1 MINKKRQELIIQ
13 NLRSISAE
21 VRCMSIE
28 QLVNLPAMPVN
39 EKIACIQK
47 VLGDSDESVRNAA
60 QAALAKLSGDGEA
73 KLQIPE
79 PAFVAPSAPVA
90 PPAPPDEQPVVN
102 PPAAPVLPVKP
113 SVGPLPGQSQ
123 TLPPAA
129 RSFQPSMPASAS
141 PATLP
146 RPSQPLPVTPSPA
159 AVSGSFSQGSAQ
171 PSVASNVV
179 PAAPPELDDPV
190 DPSLPDLKK
199 ITDISTLLQHIKT
212 LGVKKPSGHVT
223 QLLQLARS
231 MLEEV
236 ALTALQTLFNLK
248 DRRVPPQIP
257 FMLADEQFSS
267 QRRFLMLK
275 IIMEPDVE
283 LNPAM
288 LESILLKEKDVIVK
302 SGLVKVFARS
312 SREGGLETLIRCLQ
326 DEDPRVRANTVEV
339 IEEQNI
345 RGCEQNIVQLLED
358 PENRVKVNAAKYLVK
373 NGFQQAFLTLRSM
386 LVSQEVW
393 LRDSVIFALGEIGD
407 QPSLTLLKA
416 ALKDPNQ
423 GIRLSVLKALARI
436 NNNTSR
442 QVLKAACGD
451 PDPVVAQVAA
461 SLFEKIKDTPMR
473 EEMKPAAPFPQ
484 AAPPRPVQ
492 PPPAAVQP
500 RPVSPVQVSSPIEP
514 TRPSAPSA
522 PEPLLPEISPAAPE
536 PSLPSAG
543 CLKISDL
550 APVEPSLPP
559 VEDAPSQVTVPV
571 APRQPV
577 APIASARPA
586 TSLPPVVPAVST
598 APSSS
603 AMQSKTLNIPD
614 RRLPSASTPS
624 AGIQKPSVPARPVS
638 SPPLASIPGMPAF
651 AKPRS
656 AEIYAKLCSASIDDQ
671 RAGARDLAF
680 VMGDDQTILINKAAE
695 LADESCRIAAVKLL
709 SRKKTP
715 DALQLLQ
722 RLTTDPNETVRSLAE
737 KALQLQK

>member
-47 VLGDSDESVRNAA
+47 VLGDSDESVRAAA
-60 QAALAKLSGDGEA
+60 QAALAKLSGDGES
-73 KLQIPE
+73 KPVTPEPVFTPEPE
-79 PAFVAPSAPVA
+79 PALPL
-90 PPAPPDEQPVVN
+90 PDEQPSVSSPV
-102 PPAAPVLPVKP
+102 APVLPPKP
-113 SVGPLPGQSQ
+113 SAGQLPGQPQ
-123 TLPPAA
+123 AMPPAA
-129 RSFQPSMPASAS
+129 KPFQSPASVGA
-141 PATLP
+141 PAATLP
-146 RPSQPLPVTPSPA
+146 RPSQPLPSVSSPA
-159 AVSGSFSQGSAQ
+159 AATGSFSHGSAQ
-171 PSVASNVV
+171 PSATSTVV

-199 ITDISTLLQHIKT
+199 ITDISALLQHIKT

-275 IIMEPDVE
+275 IIMETDVD

-312 SREGGLETLIRCLQ
+312 SREGGLETLVRCLQ

-345 RGCEQNIVQLLED
+345 RGCEQHIVQLLED

-473 EEMKPAAPFPQ
+473 EEMKQVTPPQ
-484 AAPPRPVQ
+484 AVPPRPVQ
-492 PPPAAVQP
+492 PPVATAQP
-500 RPVSPVQVSSPIEP
+500 RPAAPVQVASPVEP
-514 TRPSAPSA
+514 VRPSVPAETKPV
-522 PEPLLPEISPAAPE
+522 LPEISPDTSE
-536 PSLPSAG
+536 PSLPSDSS
-543 CLKISDL
+543 LEIPDL
-550 APVEPSLPP
+550 AMAEPSSLPAEEP
-559 VEDAPSQVTVPV
+559 PAPPSSPV
-571 APRQPV
+571 APRPPIAPARPV
-577 APIASARPA
+577 APMSPVAPSAPA
-586 TSLPPVVPAVST
+586 APA

-603 AMQSKTLNIPD
+603 AVQPKPLNIPD
-614 RRLPSASTPS
+614 RRLPSAGMPS
-624 AGIQKPSVPARPVS
+624 SGLQKPAAPARPVS
-638 SPPLASIPGMPAF
+638 SPPAANIPGMPAF

-656 AEIYAKLCSASIDDQ
+656 AEIYARLCSSSVDDQ

-680 VMGDDQTILINKAAE
+680 VMGDDQMLLINKAAE

-709 SRKKTP
+709 SRKRTP

>member
-39 EKIACIQK
+39 EKIACIEK
-47 VLGDSDESVRNAA
+47 VLGDSDESVRAAA
-60 QAALAKLSGDGEA
+60 QAALAKLSGDSEA
-73 KLQIPE
+73 KPVTPVPAFTPAPE
-79 PAFVAPSAPVA
+79 PILPL
-90 PPAPPDEQPVVN
+90 PDEPVPVIS
-102 PPAAPVLPVKP
+102 PAAPVLPPKP
-113 SVGPLPGQSQ
+113 LAGPTTGQPQ
-123 TLPPAA
+123 TASPAA
-129 RSFQPSMPASAS
+129 RPFQAPAPVNTQTA
-141 PATLP
+141 PLP
-146 RPSQPLPVTPSPA
+146 KSSQPLPAASSPVA
-159 AVSGSFSQGSAQ
+159 ASGSFSHGPAQ
-171 PSVASNVV
+171 PSVPSAGA
-179 PAAPPELDDPV
+179 PATPPELDDPV

-199 ITDISTLLQHIKT
+199 ITDISALLQHIKT

-312 SREGGLETLIRCLQ
+312 SREGGIETLVRCLQ

-473 EEMKPAAPFPQ
+473 EEIKQVAPPQ
-484 AAPPRPVQ
+484 AVPSRPVQ
-492 PPPAAVQP
+492 APTVAAP
-500 RPVSPVQVSSPIEP
+500 TRPMAPVQVEPIVEP
-514 TRPSAPSA
+514 VRPSAPA
-522 PEPLLPEISPAAPE
+522 VAEPALPKIVPVAPE

-543 CLKISDL
+543 SFEIPDIGAEPALPTVEKL
-550 APVEPSLPP
+550 PVQAP
-559 VEDAPSQVTVPV
+559 
-571 APRQPV
+571 
-577 APIASARPA
+577 
-586 TSLPPVVPAVST
+586 PPVVPGPSVAPVTPARTVASMPQIAPT
-598 APSSS
+598 APSSPAIQQKS
-603 AMQSKTLNIPD
+603 LNIPD
-614 RRLPSASTPS
+614 RRLPSTGMPATGVS
-624 AGIQKPSVPARPVS
+624 AAGVQSPAVPVRPVS
-638 SPPLASIPGMPAF
+638 SPPPASIPGMPAF

-656 AEIYAKLCSASIDDQ
+656 AEIYAKLCSASVDDQ

-680 VMGDDQTILINKAAE
+680 VMGDDQMILINKAAE

-709 SRKKTP
+709 SRKRTP
-715 DALQLLQ
+715 DALELLQ
-722 RLTTDPNETVRSLAE
+722 RLTTDQNETVRSLAD

>member
-73 KLQIPE
+73 KPAAPE
-79 PAFVAPSAPVA
+79 PAFTPTPAPVTVL
-90 PPAPPDEQPVVN
+90 PLPDEQPPVN
-102 PPAAPVLPVKP
+102 VSAIPVSPAKPSASQFTGQPQTVPAAVRPFQAPA
-113 SVGPLPGQSQ
+113 PGS
-123 TLPPAA
+123 TPAA
-129 RSFQPSMPASAS
+129 SF
-141 PATLP
+141 P
-146 RPSQPLPVTPSPA
+146 RPSQPLPAAPSPA
-159 AVSGSFSQGSAQ
+159 AVSVGFSHGSSQSSAT
-171 PSVASNVV
+171 SAVAL
-179 PAAPPELDDPV
+179 AAPPELDDPV

-199 ITDISTLLQHIKT
+199 ITDISSLLQHIKT

-236 ALTALQTLFNLK
+236 ALTALQTLFNLR

-312 SREGGLETLIRCLQ
+312 SRESGLETLIRCLQ

-473 EEMKPAAPFPQ
+473 EEMKQ
-484 AAPPRPVQ
+484 AAPPPQTVPPKPAQ
-492 PPPAAVQP
+492 PPTAAAQP
-500 RPVSPVQVSSPIEP
+500 RPAAPVQTASPVEP
-514 TRPSAPSA
+514 VRPSAPAVS
-522 PEPLLPEISPAAPE
+522 E
-536 PSLPSAG
+536 PSLPSASS
-543 CLKISDL
+543 LKIPDL
-550 APVEPSLPP
+550 APAEPALPP
-559 VEDAPSQVTVPV
+559 VEEAPFQATVPV

-577 APIASARPA
+577 APIASSRPM
-586 TSLPPVVPAVST
+586 TSLSPT
-598 APSSS
+598 APSST
-603 AMQSKTLNIPD
+603 AAQSKPLNIPD
-614 RRLPSASTPS
+614 RRLPSA
-624 AGIQKPSVPARPVS
+624 GIQKPAVPARPVS
-638 SPPLASIPGMPAF
+638 SPPPANVPGMPAF
-651 AKPRS
+651 SKPRS
-656 AEIYAKLCSASIDDQ
+656 AEIYAKLCSASVDDQ

>member
-47 VLGDSDESVRNAA
+47 VVGDSDENVRAAA
-60 QAALAKLSGDGEA
+60 QAALAKLSGDGEVRPA
-73 KLQIPE
+73 PAPVYTPPPTPMPE
-79 PAFVAPSAPVA
+79 PDPEPTLPLPDEQTPVA
-90 PPAPPDEQPVVN
+90 PVE
-102 PPAAPVLPVKP
+102 PVLPPKP
-113 SVGPLPGQSQ
+113 AAGHFTGQPQTMPAAARPLQSPVSGSAPAAVPPRPSPVASPPVASSTVAVPGSNVSA
-123 TLPPAA
+123 LPPAA
-129 RSFQPSMPASAS
+129 SKIS
-141 PATLP
+141 PA
-146 RPSQPLPVTPSPA
+146 
-159 AVSGSFSQGSAQ
+159 G
-171 PSVASNVV
+171 
-179 PAAPPELDDPV
+179 PPELDDPI

-199 ITDISTLLQHIKT
+199 ITDISSLLQHIKT
-212 LGVKKPSGHVT
+212 LGSRKPSGHVT

-236 ALTALQTLFNLK
+236 ALTALQALFNLK
-248 DRRVPPQIP
+248 DRRVPQQIP

-275 IIMEPDVE
+275 IIMETDVD
-283 LNPAM
+283 LNPAL

-312 SREGGLETLIRCLQ
+312 SREGGIETLVRCLQ

-345 RGCEQNIVQLLED
+345 RGCEQHIVQLLED

-473 EEMKPAAPFPQ
+473 DEMRPAS
-484 AAPPRPVQ
+484 
-492 PPPAAVQP
+492 PPAAAFP
-500 RPVSPVQVSSPIEP
+500 AK
-514 TRPSAPSA
+514 PSAPVPPPPPPIP
-522 PEPLLPEISPAAPE
+522 PEPALPEILPAA
-536 PSLPSAG
+536 SLENPAV
-543 CLKISDL
+543 
-550 APVEPSLPP
+550 APAEPSLPP
-559 VEDAPSQVTVPV
+559 VEEIPAPEAAPV
-571 APRQPV
+571 ALQS
-577 APIASARPA
+577 PIAPVLPVRPA
-586 TSLPPVVPAVST
+586 TPAAPSAPVVQPR
-598 APSSS
+598 
-603 AMQSKTLNIPD
+603 TLNIPD
-614 RRLPSASTPS
+614 RRLPSAGMSS
-624 AGIQKPSVPARPVS
+624 SGFQKPAAPVRPAA
-638 SPPLASIPGMPAF
+638 SPPPVNIPGMPAF

-656 AEIYAKLCSASIDDQ
+656 ADIYAKLCSDNVDDQ

-722 RLTTDPNETVRSLAE
+722 RLTSDPNETVRSLAE

>member
-28 QLVNLPAMPVN
+28 QLVNLPAMPVS
-39 EKIACIQK
+39 EKIACIRK
-47 VLGDSDESVRNAA
+47 VLDDSDEGVRAAA

-73 KLQIPE
+73 RPATPVTPAPAFIPVTE
-79 PAFVAPSAPVA
+79 PALPLPDE
-90 PPAPPDEQPVVN
+90 PPAS
-102 PPAAPVLPVKP
+102 ASASSVLPPKP
-113 SVGPLPGQSQ
+113 SVVQPGQPQ
-123 TLPPAA
+123 TMPPAA
-129 RSFQPSMPASAS
+129 RPF
-141 PATLP
+141 PATVSGSAP
-146 RPSQPLPVTPSPA
+146 IPSFSRPSQSLPASSLPA
-159 AVSGSFSQGSAQ
+159 GASGNILQAPVQPTAVSTA
-171 PSVASNVV
+171 AS
-179 PAAPPELDDPV
+179 AAPPELDDPV

-199 ITDISTLLQHIKT
+199 ITDISALLQHIKT

-312 SREGGLETLIRCLQ
+312 SREGGLETLVCCLK

-345 RGCEQNIVQLLED
+345 RGCEQHIVQLLED

-473 EEMKPAAPFPQ
+473 EEMRQ
-484 AAPPRPVQ
+484 AAPPPQAVPPRSIQPPAPAVQSRPVLPVQ
-492 PPPAAVQP
+492 AMPPVEPVLP
-500 RPVSPVQVSSPIEP
+500 EVSPVAS
-514 TRPSAPSA
+514 
-522 PEPLLPEISPAAPE
+522 E
-536 PSLPSAG
+536 PSLPSADS
-543 CLKISDL
+543 LKIQDP
-550 APVEPSLPP
+550 APAGPSLPP
-559 VEDAPSQVTVPV
+559 VEESPAQTTAPVV
-571 APRQPV
+571 PRQPV
-577 APIASARPA
+577 APVLPARPA
-586 TSLPPVVPAVST
+586 ISLPPT
-598 APSSS
+598 APVEP
-603 AMQSKTLNIPD
+603 AFPAIQTKPLNIPD
-614 RRLPSASTPS
+614 RRLPSAGVPS
-624 AGIQKPSVPARPVS
+624 AGVQKPAVPARPVS
-638 SPPLASIPGMPAF
+638 SPPSAGVPGMPAF
-651 AKPRS
+651 SKPRS
-656 AEIYAKLCSASIDDQ
+656 AEIYAKLCSASVDDQ

>member
-28 QLVNLPAMPVN
+28 QLVNLPAMPVS
-39 EKIACIQK
+39 EKIACIRK
-47 VLGDSDESVRNAA
+47 VLDDSDEGVRAAA
-60 QAALAKLSGDGEA
+60 QSALAKLSGDGEA
-73 KLQIPE
+73 KPVT
-79 PAFVAPSAPVA
+79 PVTPAPVFT
-90 PPAPPDEQPVVN
+90 PVTE
-102 PPAAPVLPVKP
+102 PVLPLPDEPPESASVPPVLPPKP
-113 SVGPLPGQSQ
+113 SVGQ
-123 TLPPAA
+123 TDQPQTMPPAA
-129 RSFQPSMPASAS
+129 RPFPAPVPGSAPIPSFS
-141 PATLP
+141 
-146 RPSQPLPVTPSPA
+146 RPSQSLPASSLPA
-159 AVSGSFSQGSAQ
+159 GASGNILQAPVQPTAVSTA
-171 PSVASNVV
+171 AS
-179 PAAPPELDDPV
+179 AAPPELDDPV

-199 ITDISTLLQHIKT
+199 ITDISALLQHIKT

-312 SREGGLETLIRCLQ
+312 SREGGLETLVCCLK

-345 RGCEQNIVQLLED
+345 RGCEQHIVQLLED

-473 EEMKPAAPFPQ
+473 EEMRQ
-484 AAPPRPVQ
+484 AAPPPQAVPPRSIQPPAPAVQSRPVLPVQ
-492 PPPAAVQP
+492 AMPPVEPVLP
-500 RPVSPVQVSSPIEP
+500 EVSPVAS
-514 TRPSAPSA
+514 
-522 PEPLLPEISPAAPE
+522 E
-536 PSLPSAG
+536 PSLPSADS
-543 CLKISDL
+543 LKIQDP
-550 APVEPSLPP
+550 APAGPSLPP
-559 VEDAPSQVTVPV
+559 VEESPAQTTAPVV
-571 APRQPV
+571 PRQPV
-577 APIASARPA
+577 APVLPARPA
-586 TSLPPVVPAVST
+586 ISLPPT
-598 APSSS
+598 APVEPASP
-603 AMQSKTLNIPD
+603 AIQTKPLNIPD
-614 RRLPSASTPS
+614 RRLPSAGVPS
-624 AGIQKPSVPARPVS
+624 AGVQKPAVPARPVS
-638 SPPLASIPGMPAF
+638 SPPSAGVPGMPAF
-651 AKPRS
+651 SKPRS
-656 AEIYAKLCSASIDDQ
+656 AEIYAKLCSASVDDQ

>member
-60 QAALAKLSGDGEA
+60 QAALAKLSGNGEA
-73 KLQIPE
+73 KPQTSE
-79 PAFVAPSAPVA
+79 PAFVAP
-90 PPAPPDEQPVVN
+90 PPATFSDEQPTVN
-102 PPAAPVLPVKP
+102 PPADPILPAKP
-113 SVGPLPGQSQ
+113 SVSHLPGQPQ
-123 TLPPAA
+123 TVPPVA
-129 RSFQPSMPASAS
+129 RPFPPISGSAS

-146 RPSQPLPVTPSPA
+146 RPSQPLPVTPLPA
-159 AVSGSFSQGSAQ
+159 AVSGSLSHGSAQ
-171 PSVASNVV
+171 PSVASTVA

-236 ALTALQTLFNLK
+236 ALTALQTLFNLR

-473 EEMKPAAPFPQ
+473 EEMKPAAPLPQ
-484 AAPPRPVQ
+484 SVPPRPVQ

-500 RPVSPVQVSSPIEP
+500 RPVAPVQAPSPVEPI
-514 TRPSAPSA
+514 RPSAPVS
-522 PEPLLPEISPAAPE
+522 EPVLSEISPAAPE

-543 CLKISDL
+543 NLKIPDL
-550 APVEPSLPP
+550 ASVEPSLSP
-559 VEDAPSQVTVPV
+559 VEEAPSQLSVPV

-586 TSLPPVVPAVST
+586 TSLPPVAPAVSP

-603 AMQSKTLNIPD
+603 AMQSKPLNIPD
-614 RRLPSASTPS
+614 RRLPMAGTPS

-638 SPPLASIPGMPAF
+638 SPPPVSIPGMPAF

-656 AEIYAKLCSASIDDQ
+656 AEIYAKLCSDSIDDQ